1 MAEQILRHYREGGK
15 LTHSGVEILPNG
27 KDIDYIVIKEVK
39 WSENEEVNGTV
50 KPSFIAV
57 FEKNPYT
64 ERPMVLNAK
73 NKKTLLTLT
82 KKGEYELETIKNLPV
97 HLTKESTK
105 MGLGLRI
112 SLITAKK
119 PGSAVAEKARLE
131 LDSPN
136 FETIKA
142 WLIETPEHS
151 IETTTKKYD
160 VSPEA
165 LAALKKAKDES
176 IKQ

>member
-1 MAEQILRHYREGGK
+1 MNEPIARHFRMGGK
-15 LTHSGVEILPNG
+15 LSHSGVEILPNG
-27 KDIDYIVIKEVK
+27 KDIDYIVIKEIK
-39 WSENEEVNGTV
+39 WSENESVNGET

-57 FEKNPYT
+57 FDKNIYT
-64 ERPMVLNAK
+64 DRPMVLNSK

-82 KKGEYELETIKNLPV
+82 EKGEYELETIKNLPV
-97 HLTKESTK
+97 HLTKESTR

-112 SLITAKK
+112 SLIPAKK
-119 PGSAVAEKARLE
+119 TGVSEEKKARLE

-142 WLIETPEHS
+142 WLTETPEHS

-165 LAALKKAKDES
+165 LASLKKAKDES
-176 IKQ
+176 ETK

>member
-1 MAEQILRHYREGGK
+1 MGEQILRHYREGGK

-50 KPSFIAV
+50 KPSFVAI

-64 ERPMVLNAK
+64 DRPMVLNAK

-112 SLITAKK
+112 SLIPAKK
-119 PGSAVAEKARLE
+119 PGAQAVTEKARLD

-142 WLIETPEHS
+142 WLIETPDHS

-165 LAALKKAKDES
+165 LEALKKAKDGS
-176 IKQ
+176 NK

>member
-1 MAEQILRHYREGGK
+1 MAEQIMRHYREGGK

-39 WSENEEVNGTV
+39 WSETEEVNGNA
-50 KPSFIAV
+50 KPCFIAV
-57 FEKNPYT
+57 FDKNLYT
-64 ERPMVLNAK
+64 DRPMVLNAK

-82 KKGEYELETIKNLPV
+82 KKDEYGLETIKNLPV

-112 SLITAKK
+112 SLIPAKK
-119 PGSAVAEKARLE
+119 AGVDPEKKARL
-131 LDSPN
+131 DVNSPN
-136 FETIKA
+136 FEAILT
-142 WLIETPEHS
+142 WLTSDPEHT
-151 IETTTKKYD
+151 IDTATKKYD

-165 LAALKKAKDES
+165 LASLKKAKDES
-176 IKQ
+176 NK